1 MDKLIQ
7 TIQDEINQLMKSKI
21 AKSSDKQLEYWANH
35 ETPYETVMEMY
46 QLHLSGVSLAQVT
59 KQYGY
64 GGSNIVTEKFDRHGL
79 KYEKHYHTGGKH
91 NAKPIE
97 QYSLNGEYIQTFESA
112 TKAAELYNCHISSIL
127 GAVNGKQKTSCG
139 FIWKFKNQPV
149 PLKYEKTHSNNP
161 R

>member
-7 TIQDEINQLMKSKI
+7 TIQDEINNLMKSKI

-46 QLHLSGVSLAQVT
+46 QLHLSGVSIAQVT

-79 KYEKHYHTGGKH
+79 KYEKLYHTGGKH
-91 NAKPIE
+91 NNKPIE
-97 QYSLNGEYIQTFESA
+97 QYSLDGEYIQTFESA
-112 TKAAELYNCHISSIL
+112 TKAAEFFNCHISSIL
-127 GAVNGKQKTSCG
+127 AVVNGKQKTSRG
-139 FIWKFKNQPV
+139 FKWKYKN
-149 PLKYEKTHSNNP
+149 LKKDWVD
-161 R
+161 